1 MLAASVMA
9 THKIAGASLY
19 RRHDF
24 RVFVHIEASNVPV
37 SEILSALE
45 AAFSVRHRTS
55 VPLDQA
61 ISGTYKGPLRR
72 VLDGFNYYI
81 ANTVE
86 GRMEITVI
94 GKHGAAAMVANLP
107 TAQTTVA
114 PQGLVV
120 PPPQPRQ
127 KSMPSGKDYITD
139 VLSNDSFS
147 GNTSPTTRRRRLNT
161 YSPARSRGRSGAIA
175 AR

>member
-107 TAQTTVA
+107 TAQATVA

-120 PPPQPRQ
+120 PPPNLGRSRCRAA
-127 KSMPSGKDYITD
+127 KI
-139 VLSNDSFS
+139 
-147 GNTSPTTRRRRLNT
+147 TSPTSSVTILSLGILHPRL
-161 YSPARSRGRSGAIA
+161 AGGD
-175 AR
+175 